1 MAVYQGTA
9 AAPGLALGPVHF
21 YAPAAVT
28 SAPIGTPEEEL
39 ARFRQARADCLRL
52 QDELYAQALE
62 KAGEEAAD
70 IFNIHAMLLQEDDL
84 EEYVL
89 PSLHAGHSAA
99 EAAVSGFEALAAM
112 FEALDDDYMRLR
124 GADLRDLGQEMA
136 ALLTEQPAPLLPDA
150 PCILAADTLAPSTA
164 VRLEKDKLLGIL
176 LRRGST
182 RDHTAILA
190 RSMGIPLVVECEAVC
205 PDWEGRTAA
214 LDGTAGTAVL
224 EPDAAAEAAFAKRLN
239 AHRAQAA
246 ALEALRGKPTVT
258 ATGRTVKLYANIGST
273 ADIPAL
279 KNSDAEG
286 VGMFRSEFLCLQAVD
301 WPGEEE
307 QYWAYRAAVEAMNG
321 RRVVVRT
328 FDLGAD
334 KTAPYMNLPAE
345 CNPALGCRGIRFC
358 LSRPNF
364 FKTQLRA
371 LLRAAACGQ
380 LAVMF
385 PMVSTAGEVSAAAAL
400 LEQCR
405 AELAAE
411 GVPTGPLE
419 VGAMIETPAA
429 ALCAGEIAALCSFVS
444 IGTNDLFQYTFAM
457 DRENPTLSA
466 GIDPTHPALTAL
478 IRLTV
483 EAAHAHDCSVCV
495 CGELAAEAPEKLLA
509 LGVDCLSVAPPQ
521 VLPLRRAIAEM
532 NL

>member
-1 MAVYQGTA
+1 MAVYPGIA
-9 AAPGLALGPVHF
+9 AAPGLVLGPVHF
-21 YAPAAVT
+21 YTPAAVA
-28 SAPIGTPEEEL
+28 APCVGTPEEEL
-39 ARFRQARADCLRL
+39 ARFRQAREDCLRL
-52 QDELYAQALE
+52 QDTLYAQALE

-70 IFNIHAMLLQEDDL
+70 IFNIHAMLLQEDEL

-89 PSLHAGHSAA
+89 PHLHAGKSAA
-99 EAAVSGFEALAAM
+99 EAAVCGFDELAAM
-112 FEALDDDYMRLR
+112 FDALDDDYMRLR
-124 GADLRDLGQEMA
+124 SADLRDLGQEMA
-136 ALLTEQPAPLLPDA
+136 ALLTEQPALSLPDA
-150 PCILAADTLAPSTA
+150 PCILAAESLAPSVA
-164 VRLEKDKLLGIL
+164 VQLEKEKLLGIL

-190 RSMGIPLVVECEAVC
+190 RSMGVPLVVGCEAVC
-205 PDWEGRTAA
+205 PAWGGHTVA
-214 LDGTAGTAVL
+214 LDGDTGTAEL
-224 EPDAAAEAAFAKRLN
+224 EPNAAAAAAFAKRLR
-239 AHRAQAA
+239 AHRADAE

-286 VGMFRSEFLCLQAVD
+286 VGMFRSEFLCLQATD

-307 QYWAYRAAVEAMNG
+307 QYWAYRAAAEAMNG
-321 RRVVVRT
+321 KRVVVRT

-345 CNPALGCRGIRFC
+345 GNPALGCRGIRFC
-358 LSRPNF
+358 LSRPDF

-385 PMVSTAGEVSAAAAL
+385 PMVSTAGEVSAALAL

-405 AELAAE
+405 AELTAE
-411 GVPTGPLE
+411 GVAFGALE

-429 ALCAGEIAALCSFVS
+429 ALCAGEIAALCRFVS

-457 DRENPTLSA
+457 DRENPALSA
-466 GIDPTHPALTAL
+466 GIAPTHPALLTL

-495 CGELAAEAPEKLLA
+495 CGELAAEAPEQLLA
-509 LGVDCLSVAPPQ
+509 LGVDCLSVAPPR
-521 VLPLRRAIAEM
+521 VLPLRRAIAGM